1 MTEASPPPSQKGEK
15 QPRDAASKTT
25 VGLPWPTQFMCNL

>member
-15 QPRDAASKTT
+15 QPDPASKTT
-25 VGLPWPTQFMCNL
+25 VGLPWPTQ